1 MVKKKKI
8 RCSVCRYMKA
18 HGDFRL
24 AVLNSNMFNRKNPE
38 TLPQVMYRYNITQFS
53 RPALYQHIKKHMQ
66 VELAKDEPPV
76 IISGIPIDVVG
87 ADIKPHEIGL
97 DHFIKLGTE
106 KLKRGEMPITASNY
120 LQAIKTKADIDKSN
134 KDRKVDVLK
143 SMFAGAAPSGSA
155 ATGTEQPTGTN

>member
-1 MVKKKKI
+1 MKKKV
-8 RCSVCRYMKA
+8 RCSVCRYMNY

-38 TLPQVMYRYNITQFS
+38 TLPQVMYRYNVSAFKLATL
-53 RPALYQHIKKHMQ
+53 RQHIRRHMQ
-66 VELAKDEPPV
+66 VELAKDDPV

-87 ADIKPHEIGL
+87 QDLKPHEIGL

-120 LQAIKTKADIDKSN
+120 LQAIKTKAEIEKST
-134 KDRKVDVLK
+134 KDRKADIFK
-143 SMFAGAAPSGSA
+143 AMFTGAAPTDGR
-155 ATGTEQPTGTN
+155 TEQPARTN